1 MRDPGLLLMESL
13 QADVVAPSRAVRL
26 SLARRAAAESIGTA
40 LLVAAVIGS
49 GISASR
55 LSPGDVGLQ
64 LFENAMATGAALVAI
79 ILALG
84 PVSGA
89 YLNPVVTA
97 VAAARGGL
105 GAGEAWTYAGA
116 QVAGGVAGAMIA
128 NLMFSL
134 PAIQLS
140 TTHRGGAGVLLGE
153 VVATTG
159 LVLVVAG
166 AARAGRLTAT
176 ATAVGAYIAGAYF
189 FTSSTSFAN
198 PAVTVARS
206 LSDTFAGIAPASVV
220 PFLLMEILGGGLGY
234 LLVRWWFGAAD
245 RPIGVRA

>member
-1 MRDPGLLLMESL
+1 VRDPGLLLMESL
-13 QADVVAPSRAVRL
+13 QVDGAAPGRGVRL

-134 PAIQLS
+134 PAIELS

-166 AARAGRLTAT
+166 AARAARLTAT

-220 PFLLMEILGGGLGY
+220 PFLLMEILGGGVGY

-245 RPIGVRA
+245 RPIGVRS

>member
-1 MRDPGLLLMESL
+1 MDPL
-13 QADVVAPSRAVRL
+13 QVDGVASGRGARL
-26 SLARRAAAESIGTA
+26 SLARRVTAEAIGTA

-84 PVSGA
+84 TVSGA

-97 VAAARGGL
+97 VAAARGRL
-105 GAGEAWTYAGA
+105 APGEAWTYAGA
-116 QVAGGVAGAMIA
+116 QVAGGLAGAMIA

-134 PAIQLS
+134 PAIDLS
-140 TTHRGGAGVLLGE
+140 TKHRGGAGVFLGE
-153 VVATTG
+153 VVATIG

-176 ATAVGAYIAGAYF
+176 AVAVGAYIAGAYF
-189 FTSSTSFAN
+189 FSSSTSFAN

-220 PFLLMEILGGGLGY
+220 PFLLMEILGGALGY
-234 LLVRWWFGAAD
+234 VLVHWWFGDGSIEAA
-245 RPIGVRA
+245 P